1 MKTEI
6 KEELI
11 EMDSILSKF
20 DNEKV
25 FLAPDDY
32 YDRMQNAV
40 LKKIENDGKSQQRII
55 RLSWIM
61 GIAASLALIL
71 GIVFMM
77 GRTSTKQNALSIEEV
92 YEYLDENVDMLDD
105 EAITNIAKDYNMN
118 FDDFYYSDDLNE
130 YLEENID
137 DISEEDLEQIF

>member
-32 YDRMQNAV
+32 YDRMQKAV
-40 LKKIENDGKSQQRII
+40 LKNIENAGKKQHRIVGL
-55 RLSWIM
+55 RWMM
-61 GIAASLALIL
+61 GIAASLVLIL

-77 GRTSTKQNALSIEEV
+77 GRTSTKKNALSIEEV

-118 FDDFYYSDDLNE
+118 FDDLYYSDDLNE